1 MNKRKGECEGI
12 KVNCSKEN
20 CPIYGSLRVYSDG
33 VARVYECE
41 DRPSSM
47 KRSKVNAFSKKTK
60 SQMRDREIVRIE
72 VLLRDHMQC
81 NAKYIVESI
90 ECWGP
95 LDVDEII
102 PRGRGGSHL
111 DATNCQV
118 LCRAHHTW
126 KHDNPAEAERLN
138 LTKRLPPR

>member
-1 MNKRKGECEGI
+1 MKRKGECEGR
-12 KVNCSKEN
+12 KENCSKEN

-41 DRPSSM
+41 DRPSSFA
-47 KRSKVNAFSKKTK
+47 KKKPINAFSKKTK
-60 SQMRDREIVRIE
+60 SQMKDRELVRIE

-81 NAKYIVESI
+81 KAKQMVESI

-111 DATNCQV
+111 DASNCQV

-126 KHDNPAEAERLN
+126 KHDNPAEAERLG
-138 LTKRLPPR
+138 LTRRLPPQ